1 MNPIAAKIDVTK
13 INKAWLF
20 VGKTGAKYLD
30 LTLRENKDGPG
41 KYGDDGFIVQ
51 GPPKAEREAGVKGI
65 IVGNWKFIGER
76 PKAQPSAP
84 KSKILPTEA
93 DKPAEAE
100 DDVPF

>member
-1 MNPIAAKIDVTK
+1 MNTIAANVDVTK

-20 VGKTGAKYLD
+20 KGKSGTYLD

-51 GPPKAEREAGVKGI
+51 GPPKAEREQGVKGI

-76 PKAQPSAP
+76 PKASQPQ
-84 KSKILPTEA
+84 SKILPTEA
-93 DKPAEAE
+93 DKPATPE